1 MSTSLLASFALSKN
15 KKSEAL
21 WLIVGPPYHSQC
33 YISLSVWCVFCS
45 FTSFLSVLF
54 VFHRKSLVLLHLMNR
69 YTTST
74 TEYFRKRKYIVEKEI
89 FDISEL
95 FSVIQIAVV
104 STWQIMLIY
113 IYMGVS
119 VYWSV
124 SMLVILVCMWVKH
137 ISRSFWY

>member
-1 MSTSLLASFALSKN
+1 M
-15 KKSEAL
+15 
-21 WLIVGPPYHSQC
+21 
-33 YISLSVWCVFCS
+33 
-45 FTSFLSVLF
+45 
-54 VFHRKSLVLLHLMNR
+54 HLMNR